1 MFKTRVR
8 QFERGLWFRHGDF
21 KCLVGPGTYR
31 LWSRLWSFTRDR
43 IEVVNMLATKF
54 EHALLDVI
62 LNHPDAQR
70 VLLVVDLSDTQ
81 RALVWKDNRLSYIV
95 GPGRH
100 AFWRTP
106 YNLHVETFNVEDV
119 YFEHPQREA
128 VLAHPQARTWLDGV
142 EVSAHEDVLLFHNG
156 QLVRKLGP
164 GKHVF
169 WKGAGQI
176 TWKAVD
182 RREQIADVTG
192 QDIMTADKVTIRV
205 NLVASYQVVD
215 AEKAVTVVADAAQA
229 LYREAQLALRAAA
242 GTRTLDA
249 LLADKDAVARELKD
263 SLAARAATFGIEVR
277 SIGLRDIILP
287 GDMKELFN
295 RVIAAEKEAQ
305 ANLIKRREETAAIRS
320 QANTAKVLAENPVLA
335 RLKELEALQEIVAG
349 TKATF
354 VFGPGDLATQIAGLI
369 PSHGNDGPTG

>member
-1 MFKTRVR
+1 MFKTRIR

-21 KCLVGPGTYR
+21 KRLVGPGTYR
-31 LWSRLWSFTRDR
+31 LWSRLWSLTRDR
-43 IEVVNMLATKF
+43 IEVVSTLTTRF

-62 LNHPDAQR
+62 VNHPDVERALQ
-70 VLLVVDLSDTQ
+70 VVDLSDAQ
-81 RALVWKDNRLSYIV
+81 RALVWKDNRLTYIL

-106 YNLHVETFNVEDV
+106 YRLHVETFNVNDV
-119 YFEHPQREA
+119 YFEHADREA
-128 VLAHPQARTWLDGV
+128 VLAHPQAKLWLEGV
-142 EVSAHEDVLLFHNG
+142 EVPAHEEVLLFRNG
-156 QLVRKLGP
+156 QLVRKLGA
-164 GKHVF
+164 GKHIF

-182 RREQIADVTG
+182 RREQLADVAG
-192 QDIMTADKVTIRV
+192 QDIMTADKVTVRV
-205 NLVASYQVVD
+205 NLLVSYQVVD
-215 AEKAVTVVADAAQA
+215 AEKSVTVVADAPQA
-229 LYREAQLALRAAA
+229 LYREAQLALRAAI

-249 LLADKDAVARELKD
+249 LLADKDAVARELQD
-263 SLAARAATFGIEVR
+263 GLTARAATFGIQVR
-277 SIGLRDIILP
+277 SIGLRDVILP

-354 VFGPGDLATQIAGLI
+354 VLGPGDLATQIAGLI
-369 PSHGNDGPTG
+369 RGHASEAQAG